1 MSAVGECCLHFLN
14 NYRFDLIVK
23 ENRMDPIFD
32 LAMIAV
38 VAIMVAFN
46 FFG

>member
-1 MSAVGECCLHFLN
+1 MFVGISFAII
-14 NYRFDLIVK
+14 RGIDVIFK
-23 ENRMDPIFD
+23 ENVMDPIFD

-46 FFG
+46 IFG